1 MANDA
6 VWNRFIT
13 ELLDKND
20 IVDVISSY
28 IDVKPKGRGYWAL
41 CPFHND
47 RNPSLSINR
56 EGQYFHCFVCGCGGN
71 AIGFVMKF
79 ESCTYMEAVETL
91 AKRVGLEVPN
101 RSGGD
106 EKLLGLK
113 KREREIHYDVCRE
126 AARFYHAALM
136 SQKGASARSYLESR
150 GIGAAAVKRF
160 GLGYSPDWDALRLH
174 LQKKGF
180 KTEDMQKAG
189 ALNETR
195 NKRFYDPLCGRIIVP
210 IVNMAGNVVAF
221 GGRIFNGEDAAKYK
235 NTVVT
240 DIFDKSKNLF
250 AINLAKKC
258 KQEGRLKYIIV
269 VEGYMDVIALHQAGF
284 DMTVASMGTALT
296 AEQARLAS
304 RLAKD
309 VYICYDGDKAGQAA
323 TLRGLDILKKEGLNV
338 RVMTMPDG
346 KDPDELVREKGA
358 EVFKKILE
366 AAAPLTDYKLD
377 CAWRESGADRAV
389 GGEKKREAYRTFAK
403 KAIDVL
409 KPLDSVEQDSYLGLV
424 RDRTG
429 LSYDMLKRELVEGA
443 QPAHTDGQS
452 GLDSS
457 FGKSTDLLDFL
468 SAEDRAAYFVLA
480 SRLFRKDYA
489 EGVSLP
495 ATDNPFFRLVSDYL
509 EACRQ
514 EGKAPVF
521 GELYA
526 VEGIDNF
533 SRELQKLHSV
543 QFTDTDADA
552 KYFAD
557 CLTELNKT
565 RLKTQIKALNDAYET
580 ETDAQKKLA
589 IAVELSAL
597 TRKNS
602 DKN

>member
-1 MANDA
+1 
-6 VWNRFIT
+6 
-13 ELLDKND
+13 
-20 IVDVISSY
+20 
-28 IDVKPKGRGYWAL
+28 
-41 CPFHND
+41 
-47 RNPSLSINR
+47 
-56 EGQYFHCFVCGCGGN
+56 
-71 AIGFVMKF
+71 MKF

-91 AKRVGLEVPN
+91 AKRVGLEVP
-101 RSGGD
+101 RRGGGD
-106 EKLLGLK
+106 EKALSLK
-113 KREREIHYDVCRE
+113 KKERDIHYDVCRE

-136 SQKGASARSYLESR
+136 SDKGASARKYLESR
-150 GIGAAAVKRF
+150 GIGAAAIKRF

-258 KQEGRLKYIIV
+258 KQEGRLEYIIV
-269 VEGYMDVIALHQAGF
+269 VEGYMDVIALNQAGF

-304 RLAKD
+304 RLTKD

-346 KDPDELVREKGA
+346 MDPDELVREKGA
-358 EVFKKILE
+358 EAFKKILE
-366 AAAPLTDYKLD
+366 SAAPLTDYKLE

-389 GGEKKREAYRTFAK
+389 GEEKKRGAFMDFAK
-403 KAIDVL
+403 KAIAVL

-429 LSYDMLKRELVEGA
+429 LSYDMLRRELLSDGDSADVESGA
-443 QPAHTDGQS
+443 DARPEYAA
-452 GLDSS
+452 
-457 FGKSTDLLDFL
+457 DLLDFS

-495 ATDNPFFRLVSDYL
+495 ETDNPFFRLVSDYL
-509 EACRQ
+509 EDCRK
-514 EGKAPVF
+514 EGKAPVI

>member
-91 AKRVGLEVPN
+91 AKRVGLEVP
-101 RSGGD
+101 RRGGGD
-106 EKLLGLK
+106 EKALSLK
-113 KREREIHYDVCRE
+113 KKERDIHYDVCRE

-136 SQKGASARSYLESR
+136 SDKGASARKYLESR
-150 GIGAAAVKRF
+150 GIGAAAIKRF

-258 KQEGRLKYIIV
+258 KQEGRLEYIIV
-269 VEGYMDVIALHQAGF
+269 VEGYMDVIALNQAGF

-304 RLAKD
+304 RLTKD

-346 KDPDELVREKGA
+346 MDPDELVREKGA
-358 EVFKKILE
+358 EAFKKILE
-366 AAAPLTDYKLD
+366 SAAPLTDYKLE

-389 GGEKKREAYRTFAK
+389 GEEKKRGAFMDFAK
-403 KAIDVL
+403 KAIAVL

-429 LSYDMLKRELVEGA
+429 LSYDMLRRELLSDGDSADVESGA
-443 QPAHTDGQS
+443 DARPEYAA
-452 GLDSS
+452 
-457 FGKSTDLLDFL
+457 DLLDFS

-495 ATDNPFFRLVSDYL
+495 ETNNPFFRLVSDYL
-509 EACRQ
+509 EDCRK
-514 EGKAPVF
+514 EGKAPVI